1 MFVAFLLSTR
11 MQRLISEPILA
22 LARFAKVVAEEKD
35 YSVRAQ
41 RIGRDE
47 VGTLTDAFN
56 TMLGRI
62 HEDAASLRSI
72 NHNLKCEITE
82 RERTEAALRSS
93 ELRFRSVT
101 QSASDAIVSTDTRGR
116 IIFWNKGA
124 ERIFGFEE
132 GEILGESILHLLREL
147 LHKSYQEHVERVQA
161 DGSSGGAGRTI
172 EMEGVKKNGEAFP
185 FELSL
190 SSWRAGEA
198 IFFSSIIRDITERK
212 RAEAELAA
220 LNKQLQDTSRQAGMA
235 EVATAVLHNVG
246 NVLNSVNVSATLI
259 GDRIHA
265 SKVTSVTRVASL
277 LQEPGRDV
285 VAFLTTDPRGQK
297 VPGYLAMLA
306 QQLRTE
312 QAELL
317 QEVAS
322 LRKNVDH
329 IKEIVA
335 MQQSYAKVSGVVE
348 DLAAAEL
355 VEDALRM
362 DAAGLARQDIR
373 LVRDYAEVPTVAV
386 DRHKTVQILVNLIR
400 NARQALSE
408 SPSLDRTLTLRIAS
422 AGSDRVRLEII
433 DTGVGIAPENLTN
446 IFRHGFTTKK
456 NGHGFGLHSGAN
468 AAREMGG
475 FLHACSAGIGCG
487 ATFSLELPA
496 QTARPDAHAA

>member
-1 MFVAFLLSTR
+1 
-11 MQRLISEPILA
+11 
-22 LARFAKVVAEEKD
+22 
-35 YSVRAQ
+35 
-41 RIGRDE
+41 
-47 VGTLTDAFN
+47 
-56 TMLGRI
+56 
-62 HEDAASLRSI
+62 
-72 NHNLKCEITE
+72 
-82 RERTEAALRSS
+82 
-93 ELRFRSVT
+93 
-101 QSASDAIVSTDTRGR
+101 
-116 IIFWNKGA
+116 
-124 ERIFGFEE
+124 
-132 GEILGESILHLLREL
+132 
-147 LHKSYQEHVERVQA
+147 
-161 DGSSGGAGRTI
+161 
-172 EMEGVKKNGEAFP
+172 MEGVKKSGEMFP

-190 SSWRAGEA
+190 SSWLAGED

-259 GDRIHA
+259 NDRIQA
-265 SKVTSVTRVASL
+265 SKVVSVGRVASMF
-277 LQEPGRDV
+277 QVPGRDV
-285 VAFLTTDPRGQK
+285 VAFLTADPRGQK
-297 VPGYLAMLA
+297 IPGYLVMLA
-306 QQLRTE
+306 QQLQTE
-312 QAELL
+312 QTELL
-317 QEVAS
+317 QEVES

-355 VEDALRM
+355 LEDALRM

-373 LVRDYAEVPTVAV
+373 VVRDYPEVPTVAV

-408 SPSLDRTLTLRIAS
+408 SPSLDRTLTLRIAP
-422 AGSDRVRLEII
+422 AGSDRVRLEIA

-475 FLHACSAGIGCG
+475 SLYACSAGIGCG

-496 QTARPDAHAA
+496 HTARPDAHAA